1 MDFFKNSMQKFRLFG
16 RGKSAKHNLKKCRLY
31 RKNGM
36 VGAAEVRY
44 HLDKPLQM
52 YPLPAEI

>member
-16 RGKSAKHNLKKCRLY
+16 RGKSVKHNLKKCRLY
-31 RKNGM
+31 RKKGM
-36 VGAAEVRY
+36 VGAAGVRY
-44 HLDKPLQM
+44 YLGKPLQM

>member
-16 RGKSAKHNLKKCRLY
+16 RGRSVKHNLKKCRLY
-31 RKNGM
+31 RKNDM
-36 VGAAEVRY
+36 ASAAGVRY
-44 HLDKPLQM
+44 HLGKPLQM